1 MHFRPPFAAAAAT
14 AVIATSVILSW
25 SPVAAYL
32 KSRKRKQLIDKNFS
46 GHVVRTSGGQDAVL
60 RVVAIHDEGRE
71 QLCIWRKLATAPHA
85 LLSENHTLP
94 LLQEFDLE
102 HVTFAV
108 FPYVAQPMEAI
119 YASWA
124 QNSVGDILDA
134 VMQALEGLSYIH
146 SLGIAHRDAFKYN
159 FLMQFYPESLLTGV
173 VPVSRPRVY
182 LIDFESAIEFPSE
195 CPPSERVCVGP
206 PCINSLS
213 DVDKYT
219 APRIP
224 EMDTGEPYD
233 PFKLDVWQ
241 LATSLLDFDS
251 TLPAVEDVLA
261 YMASDNPADR
271 LTAHE
276 ALRRLRECLE
286 DMPLKSLLFP
296 PAVQHGPGYPSS
308 AELREMCV
316 MRAKSPVVQCTTDI

>member
-1 MHFRPPFAAAAAT
+1 N
-14 AVIATSVILSW
+14 SS
-25 SPVAAYL
+25 S
-32 KSRKRKQLIDKNFS
+32 
-46 GHVVRTSGGQDAVL
+46 HVVRTSDGQDAVL

-71 QLCIWRKLATAPHA
+71 QLRIWRKLATAPHA
-85 LLSENHTLP
+85 LMSENHTLP
-94 LLQEFDLE
+94 LLQEINLE

-108 FPYVAQPMEAI
+108 FPYVAQSMERI
-119 YASWA
+119 YGGWA
-124 QNSVGDILDA
+124 KNSVGDILNA

-159 FLMQFYPESLLTGV
+159 FLMQFYPESLLTRV

-182 LIDFESAIEFPSE
+182 LIDFESAIEFSAD
-195 CPPSERVCVGP
+195 CPPSDRVCVGP

-241 LATSLLDFDS
+241 LATSLSTFDS
-251 TLPAVEDVLA
+251 TLPAVEEVLD
-261 YMASDNPADR
+261 YMASDDPADR
-271 LTAHE
+271 LTAHD
-276 ALRRLRECLE
+276 ALTRLRACLE
-286 DMPLKSLLFP
+286 DMLPKSLLIP
-296 PAVQHGPGYPSS
+296 PVVHYGPGFPSS

-316 MRAKSPVVQCTTDI
+316 TRARSPVVQPQTET

>member
-1 MHFRPPFAAAAAT
+1 ME
-14 AVIATSVILSW
+14 SS
-25 SPVAAYL
+25 
-32 KSRKRKQLIDKNFS
+32 
-46 GHVVRTSGGQDAVL
+46 HVVRTSEGQDAVL
-60 RVVAIHDEGRE
+60 RVVAVHDEGRE
-71 QLCIWRKLATAPHA
+71 QLRIWRKLATAPHA
-85 LLSENHTLP
+85 LMCENHTLP
-94 LLQEFDLE
+94 LLQDINLE
-102 HVTFAV
+102 HVTFAA
-108 FPYVAQPMEAI
+108 FPYVAQPMERI
-119 YASWA
+119 YGGWA
-124 QNSVGDILDA
+124 KNSVGDILDA

-173 VPVSRPRVY
+173 IPISRPRVY
-182 LIDFESAIEFPSE
+182 LIDFESAIEFPIE
-195 CPPSERVCVGP
+195 YPPSERVCVGP

-213 DVDKYT
+213 DVDQYT

-261 YMASDNPADR
+261 YMASDDPADR

-276 ALRRLRECLE
+276 AMSRLRECLE
-286 DMPLKSLLFP
+286 DMPPKSLLFP
-296 PAVQHGPGYPSS
+296 PAIQHGPGYPSS

-316 MRAKSPVVQCTTDI
+316 TRVKSPVVQSTTEI

>member
-1 MHFRPPFAAAAAT
+1 MLLRPHFAAAAAT
-14 AVIATSVILSW
+14 VVATSVVLSW
-25 SPVAAYL
+25 STITAYL
-32 KSRKRKQLIDKNFS
+32 RSRKRKQLLGKNRS
-46 GHVVRTSGGQDAVL
+46 SHVVRTSEGQDAVL
-60 RVVAIHDEGRE
+60 RVVAVHDEGRE
-71 QLCIWRKLATAPHA
+71 QLRIWRKLATAPHA
-85 LLSENHTLP
+85 LMCENHTLP
-94 LLQEFDLE
+94 LLQEINLE
-102 HVTFAV
+102 HVTFAA
-108 FPYVAQPMEAI
+108 FPYVAQPMERI
-119 YASWA
+119 YGGWA
-124 QNSVGDILDA
+124 KNSVGDILDA

-159 FLMQFYPESLLTGV
+159 FLMQFYRESLLTRM

-182 LIDFESAIEFPSE
+182 LIDFESAIEFPVE
-195 CPPSERVCVGP
+195 CPPSERLCIGP

-224 EMDTGEPYD
+224 EMDRWQPYD

-241 LATSLLDFDS
+241 LATSLSDFDS

-261 YMASDNPADR
+261 YMASDDPADR

-276 ALRRLRECLE
+276 ALSRLRECLE
-286 DMPLKSLLFP
+286 DMPPKSLLFP
-296 PAVQHGPGYPSS
+296 PAIQHGPGYPSS

-316 MRAKSPVVQCTTDI
+316 TRAKSPVVQPTTEI